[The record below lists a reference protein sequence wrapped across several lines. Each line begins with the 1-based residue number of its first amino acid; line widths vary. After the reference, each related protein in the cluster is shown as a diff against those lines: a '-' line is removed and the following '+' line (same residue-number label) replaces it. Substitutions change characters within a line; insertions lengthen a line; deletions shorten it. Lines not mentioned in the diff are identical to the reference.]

1 MVYKFQKMFRIT
13 VVLLIISLS
22 TQAQDI
28 KKTLGKAFQSN
39 DSSDYYFKIAKKQI
53 KTTADEGQYY
63 FCKSVKATNIDS
75 TQYYGDIAL
84 KKLVEVKDYPSLLSV
99 YNNMG
104 VAFQRKGQFEKAI
117 HYKLT
122 GLKKAEE
129 IKDMQYEA
137 FFCFGLSEAYHDF
150 ESYQKGIDYGLR
162 AYKMNLKENPLN
174 NIRIKNSLNAI
185 AINYDDWNKPDLALK
200 YHYKVFDY
208 IKGKDT
214 LLIQSTYNN
223 IGNTLLK
230 QKNYAAAEKWIKRGL
245 VILDANPKKEIDKH
259 YFGSKSTIY
268 LNLATIAFH
277 LNDYNKA
284 EKLFEQAKLFTQKSG
299 NVVKKRD
306 FYLQLA
312 AFNKK
317 RNNLEETVKSQE
329 HYIKLRD
336 SVFESESA
344 SAIAELETK
353 YQSEK
358 KEKELLS
365 AKNKLYKEE
374 LVSKNK
380 SSWIYGIS
388 IVAFFS
394 ILFGFLYNRQQKIKN
409 QQQKQEFQLKEA
421 ILKME
426 GQNNLHEQRLSI
438 SRDLHDNIGAQLTF
452 IISSVENIKHGFTIE
467 NAKLLEKLN
476 SIANFSKNTIVELRD
491 TIWALNHD
499 EISFEELHGR
509 VNNFIENAQISQSNT
524 KFFYQMDEKLNMQ
537 NLSSIQGVNVYRT
550 IQEAINNALKYANA
564 TEISVNIN
572 QQKNKINI
580 VISDNGKGFDIE
592 NVTFGN
598 GLKNMKKRIQEIKGT
613 FSVHSSK
620 NGTLINVEI

>member
-1 MVYKFQKMFRIT
+1 MVYKIQKMFRIT
-13 VVLLIISLS
+13 VALLIISLS

-84 KKLVEVKDYPSLLSV
+84 KKLAEVKDYPSLLTV

-104 VAFQRKGQFEKAI
+104 IAFQRKGQFEKAI

-137 FFCFGLSEAYHDF
+137 FFCFGLSEVYHDF
-150 ESYQKGIDYGLR
+150 ESYEKGIQYGKR
-162 AYKMNLKENPLN
+162 AYELNLKENPLN

-329 HYIKLRD
+329 QYIKLRD
-336 SVFESESA
+336 SVFESERV

-409 QQQKQEFQLKEA
+409 KQQKQEFELNSA

-467 NAKLLEKLN
+467 NPKLLEKLN
-476 SIANFSKNTIVELRD
+476 NIANFSKNTIIELRD

-509 VNNFIENAQISQSNT
+509 VNNLIDNAQISQSNCSFSFSID
-524 KFFYQMDEKLNMQ
+524 KKLNQ
-537 NLSSIQGVNVYRT
+537 NKLTSIQGVNVYRT

-564 TEISVNIN
+564 NEISVNIT
-572 QQKNKINI
+572 QIKHQFYI
-580 VISDNGKGFDIE
+580 VISDNGKGFDTEKVIY
-592 NVTFGN
+592 GN
-598 GLKNMKKRIQEIKGT
+598 GLKNMKKRIQEIGGSFELNSSDKGT
-613 FSVHSSK
+613 KISIVF
-620 NGTLINVEI
+620 

>member
-1 MVYKFQKMFRIT
+1 MLYKIQKMFRIT
-13 VVLLIISLS
+13 VALFIISLS
-22 TQAQDI
+22 IQAQDI
-28 KKTLGKAFQSN
+28 KNTLGKAFQSN

-84 KKLVEVKDYPSLLSV
+84 KKLEEVKDYTSLLTV

-104 VAFQRKGQFEKAI
+104 IAYQRKGQFEKAI

-129 IKDMQYEA
+129 IKDLRYEA
-137 FFCFGLSEAYHDF
+137 YFCFVLSEAYHDF
-150 ESYQKGIDYGLR
+150 ENYEKGIEYGLR
-162 AYKMNLKENPLN
+162 AYRLNLKENPLN

-230 QKNYAAAEKWIKRGL
+230 QKNYAIAEKWIKRGL
-245 VILDANPKKEIDKH
+245 VILDTNPKKEIDKH

-329 HYIKLRD
+329 EYIKLRD
-336 SVFESESA
+336 SVFELERVKAVSE
-344 SAIAELETK
+344 IEVK
-353 YQSEK
+353 YQIEK
-358 KEKELLS
+358 KEKELLK
-365 AKNKLYKEE
+365 AKNKLFQEE
-374 LVSKNK
+374 LQHKKKTN
-380 SSWIYGIS
+380 WLYIIS
-388 IVAFFS
+388 IFAFFS
-394 ILFGFLYNRQQKIKN
+394 ILFGYLYSRQQNIKN
-409 QQQKQEFQLKEA
+409 QQQKYEFELKEA

-467 NAKLLEKLN
+467 NVKLLEKLN
-476 SIANFSKNTIVELRD
+476 NIANFSKNTIIELRD

-499 EISFEELHGR
+499 EISFDELHGR
-509 VNNFIENAQISQSNT
+509 VNNFIENAQISQSNINFSYQLDENLNT
-524 KFFYQMDEKLNMQ
+524 KKM
-537 NLSSIQGVNVYRT
+537 SSIQGVNVYRT
-550 IQEAINNALKYANA
+550 IQEAINNSLKYANA
-564 TEISVNIN
+564 SEISVSIN
-572 QQKNKINI
+572 QLNNRINI
-580 VISDNGKGFDIE
+580 VISDNGIGFDMD

-598 GLKNMKKRIQEIKGT
+598 GLKNMKKRIQEIEGNFAIHSTKSGT
-613 FSVHSSK
+613 I
-620 NGTLINVEI
+620 INVEI